1 MEKKSVFTIG
11 ADTDLTFVGYSS
23 DLRWNGFAQPYF
35 SEEVMKVIFSKTY
48 LFQNEESESQLSFED
63 GVLYET
69 YDGEKIVIC
78 DGTIINGEKHWFFGC
93 GWCWEEVTS
102 LGYLAELCESFDN
115 GNGEWDN
122 VREDE
127 RDYLVETIEF
137 HSLNNY

>member
-11 ADTDLTFVGYSS
+11 AERDFTFVGYSS
-23 DLRWNGFAQPYF
+23 DLLWNGFAQPYF
-35 SEEVMKVIFSKTY
+35 NEDVMKVIFSKTY
-48 LFQNEESESQLSFED
+48 LFQNEESESLLSFED
-63 GVLYET
+63 GILYEM

-115 GNGEWDN
+115 DNGEWDN

-127 RDYLVETIEF
+127 REYLIETIEF
-137 HSLNNY
+137 HSLNK